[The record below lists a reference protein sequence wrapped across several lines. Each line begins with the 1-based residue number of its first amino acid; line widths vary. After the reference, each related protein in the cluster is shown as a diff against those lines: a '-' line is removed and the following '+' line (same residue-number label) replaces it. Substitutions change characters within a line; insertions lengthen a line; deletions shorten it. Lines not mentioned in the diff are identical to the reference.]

1 MDRGVQQPQERQ
13 DSNSTLFLT
22 VPPRTLLVLCG
33 PAGSGKST
41 FAEKLI
47 ETHQHLG
54 FKPTMIVSS
63 DICRAI
69 VCDDENNQQANRDAF
84 DLFHFT
90 LHKRMFYSRFT
101 IADSTALQAHARLR
115 LLEVAQ
121 RHNYFTSLL
130 IFNISPATCT
140 QRDKGRTRMVG
151 ESVIAYHTGLLQKT
165 ITEAPTEGWHQ
176 IHVLDEEYMEVEI
189 RIVPI
194 VSPVGRQE
202 QI

>member
-1 MDRGVQQPQERQ
+1 MDRGVQHPQERQ
-13 DSNSTLFLT
+13 DSNNILLLT

-41 FAEKLI
+41 FAEKLV

-63 DICRAI
+63 DTCRAI

-90 LHKRMFYSRFT
+90 LHKRMLQSRFT
-101 IADSTALQAHARLR
+101 IADSTALQTHARLR

-130 IFNISPATCT
+130 IFNISPATCA
-140 QRDKGRTRMVG
+140 QRDKGRARMVG
-151 ESVIAYHTGLLQKT
+151 ESVITYHAGLLQQT
-165 ITEAPTEGWHQ
+165 IIDAPTEGWHQ
-176 IHVLDEEYMEVEI
+176 IHVLDEEHMWVEI
-189 RIVPI
+189 CIAPI
-194 VSPVGRQE
+194 VSSVGRNE

>member
-1 MDRGVQQPQERQ
+1 MDRGVQQPEECQ
-13 DSNSTLFLT
+13 DSNNAHILT

-33 PAGSGKST
+33 PSGSGKST

-47 ETHQHLG
+47 ETHQHLD

-63 DICRAI
+63 DTCRAI

-90 LHKRMFYSRFT
+90 LHKRMFQSRFT
-101 IADSTALQAHARLR
+101 IADSTALQGHARLR

-130 IFNISPATCT
+130 IFNISPATCA
-140 QRDKGRTRMVG
+140 QRDKGRARMVG
-151 ESVIAYHTGLLQKT
+151 EPVIAYHSGLLQRT

-176 IHVLDEEYMEVEI
+176 IHMLDEEHMSVEI
-189 RIVPI
+189 RVVPI
-194 VSPVGRQE
+194 NLYH
-202 QI
+202 

>member
-1 MDRGVQQPQERQ
+1 MDKGVQQPEERQ
-13 DSNSTLFLT
+13 DSNNTLLLT

-41 FAEKLI
+41 FARKLI
-47 ETHQHLG
+47 EVHQYLG

-63 DICRAI
+63 DTCRAI

-84 DLFHFT
+84 DLFYFT
-90 LHKRMFYSRFT
+90 LHKRMFQSRFT
-101 IADSTALQAHARLR
+101 IADSTALQASARLK

-140 QRDKGRTRMVG
+140 QRDKGRERMVG
-151 ESVIAYHTGLLQKT
+151 EQVIAYHIGLLQKT
-165 ITEAPTEGWHQ
+165 LTEAPAEGWHQ
-176 IHVLDEEYMEVEI
+176 IHVLDEEHMGVEI
-189 RIVPI
+189 RVVPV
-194 VSPVGRQE
+194 VSPG
-202 QI
+202 

>member
-13 DSNSTLFLT
+13 DISNTLLLT

-41 FAEKLI
+41 FAWNLI

-63 DICRAI
+63 DTCRAI
-69 VCDDENNQQANRDAF
+69 VCDDDNNQQANRDAF
-84 DLFHFT
+84 DLFYFI
-90 LHKRMFYSRFT
+90 LHKRMFQGRFT
-101 IADSTALQAHARLR
+101 IADSTALQANARLKI
-115 LLEVAQ
+115 LEVAR

-130 IFNISPATCT
+130 LFNISPATCM
-140 QRDKGRTRMVG
+140 QRDKGRERMVG
-151 ESVIAYHTGLLQKT
+151 EQVITYHTGLLQRT
-165 ITEAPTEGWHQ
+165 IAEAPTEGWHQ
-176 IHVLDEEYMEVEI
+176 IHVLNEQRMQTEI

-194 VSPVGRQE
+194 VPTS
-202 QI
+202 

>member
-1 MDRGVQQPQERQ
+1 MDRGVQQPEERQ
-13 DSNSTLFLT
+13 DSNNRLLLT

-47 ETHQHLG
+47 AAHQHLG

-63 DICRAI
+63 DTCRAI

-84 DLFHFT
+84 DLFYFT
-90 LHKRMFYSRFT
+90 LHKRMFQSRFT

-121 RHNYFTSLL
+121 RHNYFISLL
-130 IFNISPATCT
+130 IFNISPTTCI
-140 QRDKGRTRMVG
+140 QRDNGRERMVG
-151 ESVIAYHTGLLQKT
+151 EQVIVYHTGLLQKT

-176 IHVLDEEYMEVEI
+176 IHVLDEQHMWVEV
-189 RIVPI
+189 RIVPV
-194 VSPVGRQE
+194 VSPS
-202 QI
+202 

>member
-1 MDRGVQQPQERQ
+1 MDRGVQHPQERQ
-13 DSNSTLFLT
+13 DSNNTLLLT

-33 PAGSGKST
+33 AAGSGKST

-63 DICRAI
+63 DTCRAI

-90 LHKRMFYSRFT
+90 LHKRMFQSRFS

-130 IFNISPATCT
+130 IFNISSATCAHPARTDETAGRWASFWGGRESESEPGAPAT
-140 QRDKGRTRMVG
+140 G
-151 ESVIAYHTGLLQKT
+151 
-165 ITEAPTEGWHQ
+165 APAHPTH
-176 IHVLDEEYMEVEI
+176 
-189 RIVPI
+189 R
-194 VSPVGRQE
+194 
-202 QI
+202 

>member
-1 MDRGVQQPQERQ
+1 MDRGVQPPQERQ
-13 DSNSTLFLT
+13 ANKNTLLLT

-47 ETHQHLG
+47 AAHQHLD

-63 DICRAI
+63 DTCRAI

-90 LHKRMFYSRFT
+90 LHKRMFQSRFT

-121 RHNYFTSLL
+121 RHNYFTCLL
-130 IFNISPATCT
+130 VFNISPATCA
-140 QRDKGRTRMVG
+140 QRDKGRARMVG
-151 ESVIAYHTGLLQKT
+151 EQVITYHTGLLQKT

-176 IHVLDEEYMEVEI
+176 IYVLDEEHRGVEI
-189 RIVPI
+189 CIVPV
-194 VSPVGRQE
+194 VSPS
-202 QI
+202 